1 METATPER
9 KKTPR
14 LRQGVVIK
22 DKMQK
27 TVVVE
32 VIRRILHPKYG
43 KFVRQ
48 RMRYAAHN
56 PDSLAKAGDWVV
68 IEETRPLSKTKRWR
82 VKEVTQKSLE
92 V

>member
-1 METATPER
+1 METAIQEHR
-9 KKTPR
+9 KTPR
-14 LRQGVVIK
+14 FRQGLVIK

-32 VIRRILHPKYG
+32 VIRRVLHPKYG

-48 RMRYAAHN
+48 RIRYAAHN
-56 PDSLAKAGDWVV
+56 PTGEAKAGDWVL

-82 VKEVTQKSLE
+82 VKEVTQRGSE
-92 V
+92 S